1 MRLLFFIPVWK
12 RPEITEI
19 CFMGIT
25 RLREAGTHHIEALA
39 VISEDEMKPLCEKY
53 GIDWVFYKNFP
64 LGEKKNF
71 GIQEA
76 LKREFDYLVEIGSD
90 DILKNEFLSL
100 YTWGTHDVFGLND
113 FIIMNSEDGECRR
126 ISGKNMKYGTG
137 RAIRKECLTVKLWH
151 DKASRGLDN
160 SAMIAFAVN
169 GFTTRRFSN
178 EEPLSIDIKSEVNIW
193 PFHKIGKRYPTDKA
207 LQGLSVGEVDLIQSL
222 YVAA

>member
-19 CFMGIT
+19 CFMGIK
-25 RLREAGTHHIEALA
+25 RLQAQGVHEVSALA
-39 VISEDEMKPLCEKY
+39 VISEDEMKPLCEQY
-53 GIDWVFYKNFP
+53 GIDYCFYKNHP

-71 GIQEA
+71 GVQQA
-76 LKREFDYLVEIGSD
+76 LKKDFDYLVEIGSD

-113 FIIMNSEDGECRR
+113 FIILNSEDGECRR
-126 ISGKNMKYGTG
+126 LSGKNMKYGTG

-160 SAMIAFAVN
+160 SAMIALAVN

-193 PFHKIGKRYPTDKA
+193 GFSGIGKRYPIEKA
-207 LQGLSVGEVDLIQSL
+207 LRGLSVCEIESIQSL